1 VILWGAL
8 VALVSAF
15 FFALGAVGQHQ
26 VAAQSTSKTSFNIKL
41 FLDLARSPMWWAS
54 SFGDLLGFVL
64 QGVALSMAP
73 VALVQPLL
81 VASLLLAIP
90 LSAAIERRKPER
102 AEVIG
107 ALICAGGL
115 AAFLLVADPSEGS
128 DKITGSDGL
137 LLLAGAGPV
146 VAILLAVALH
156 RSGLRRAVTLALSS
170 AVLFGVCSPLM
181 SVAVNDLSH
190 FFSWPLLVVAV
201 CGVAGFLL
209 TQSAYN
215 AGSLPAPLACITI
228 GEPVVAVTIGVG
240 ILEEHL
246 DAGPFEIVGI
256 LLAVVAIVIGVAMV
270 ARHAP
275 DAKAAKREAESRTE
289 AALPA

>member
-1 VILWGAL
+1 VIVWGTL

-26 VAAQSTSKTSFNIKL
+26 VAARSTSKTSFNPRL

-90 LSAAIERRKPER
+90 LSAAIERRKPQR
-102 AEVIG
+102 AEVVG
-107 ALICAGGL
+107 ALICAAGL
-115 AAFLLVADPSEGS
+115 AAFLLATDPGEGS
-128 DKITGSDGL
+128 DKISGGDGL

-146 VAILLAVALH
+146 VAVLLVVAL
-156 RSGLRRAVTLALSS
+156 RTRGLSRAVTLALS
-170 AVLFGVCSPLM
+170 AAALFGVCSPLM
-181 SVAVNDLSH
+181 SVSVNDLSH
-190 FFSWPLLVVAV
+190 FFSWPILVVAV

-228 GEPVVAVTIGVG
+228 GEPIIAVTIGVG
-240 ILEEHL
+240 ILGEHL
-246 DAGPFEIVGI
+246 KAGLFEIVVI
-256 LLAVVAIVIGVAMV
+256 LLSVAAVIIGVSMV

-275 DAKAAKREAESRTE
+275 DAKAAQREAEAR
-289 AALPA
+289 AAVSQPA